1 MNFKPLFSLSGGG
14 TPSAN
19 PHQCKASETIAVGD
33 LVHADADGLINKAT
47 AGDAKV
53 VGVAAS
59 SVTSA
64 SASEQILVWDDP
76 SLVYLATSDA
86 TLLQAM
92 KYLKCDITSE
102 QLVDV
107 GVTGGSDA
115 ITVVDLYSNY
125 DSSATDKQCLVTI
138 STDKHALAAGGE

>member
-1 MNFKPLFSLSGGG
+1 MNFKPVFSLLGGG
-14 TPSAN
+14 TASAN
-19 PHQCKASETIAVGD
+19 PHQCKAGETIAVGD
-33 LVHADADGLINKAT
+33 LVHADTDGLINKAT
-47 AGDAKV
+47 AADVAI

-76 SLVYLATSDA
+76 SNVYLATADA
-86 TLLQAM
+86 SVTQTM
-92 KYLKCDITSE
+92 KYLRCDITAA

-107 GVTGGSDA
+107 GATSGSDA

-125 DSSATDKQCLVTI
+125 DSSAAAAQCLVTI
-138 STDKHALAAGGE
+138 SSDKHALAAGGQ